1 MKFKNK
7 ITGSII
13 NTENEFVIKQMQKS
27 QTFAEIKENSYVKK
41 EVKEVEPEMEQS
53 KEDKKKIK

>member
-13 NTENEFVIKQMQKS
+13 NTENEFVIKQMQNSK
-27 QTFAEIKENSYVKK
+27 TFAEIKENNYVKK
-41 EVKEVEPEMEQS
+41 EVKEIEQEMKQQ
-53 KEDKKKIK
+53 EDKKKIK

>member
-13 NTENEFVIKQMQKS
+13 TTENEFVIKQMQNS
-27 QTFAEIKENSYVKK
+27 LTFAEIKENKTTK
-41 EVKEVEPEMEQS
+41 QEVEPIKEQQ
-53 KEDKKKIK
+53 KEDKKKLK